1 MGSTNI
7 TIEDSKKIFQDMF
20 KQHQEAITKK
30 QEEMF
35 RSHENSIMQLIS
47 GNTTLTNQRL
57 DSLSKEIADLKENLE
72 FTQEE
77 TKEKF
82 SKLNE
87 KITSME
93 RNLFSLKKDIE
104 VIQTTKPSWAIE
116 IENKL
121 VDLEDRS
128 MRNNLR
134 INGIK
139 EGKNETWEECEERVN
154 CFLEEKLDMDT
165 SEIWIERAHR
175 VGEKKRG
182 QERQIVVQFNS
193 YKNKLD
199 ILRNCKKLKGTNF
212 SIFED
217 FSKETASIRKEK
229 WKEVLKN
236 RKDGKISYLQYKTVI
251 CKERP
256 QVS

>member
-1 MGSTNI
+1 
-7 TIEDSKKIFQDMF
+7 MF
-20 KQHQEAITKK
+20 KQHQEAVAKK

-57 DSLSKEIADLKENLE
+57 DNLSKEIADLKESLE

-77 TKEKF
+77 TEEKLN
-82 SKLNE
+82 KLNE
-87 KITSME
+87 KITTME
-93 RNLFSLKKDIE
+93 KNLFSLKKDIE

-128 MRNNLR
+128 RRNNLR

-154 CFLEEKLDMDT
+154 CFLEEILDMDT

-175 VGEKKRG
+175 VGEKKTG

-193 YKNKLD
+193 YKNKVD

-217 FSKETASIRKEK
+217 FSKETARIRKEK

-251 CKERP
+251 CKQRT